1 MKKIIIIFCILIF
14 SINTYSQKID
24 GICNGVNNIGYA
36 IQLIEFS
43 TYQDYKIDTKYSSI
57 NEVKNESVESLMKSQ
72 YSVKDNDWLSLNY
85 GKKMNWSQEQ
95 FDRLNQKGN
104 SLELLCKLFIRYDNI
119 DYCILKMNMLGDK
132 TPKSISII
140 MEKNKDRWQFSDN
153 TLLQDA
159 NFIFTFFSTNDLS
172 MLFGNYSQENEKELS
187 NAINNSWIQNNFNYN
202 NFINSFSQIL
212 FSGNYKKSSYEKA
225 VNRNN
230 VKLDII
236 KGIVPLSKQSY
247 CYFFPNENSNYNDK
261 NLNSLMGFA
270 ENSKKEKEIIIPNYY
285 FKFNLENNENYI
297 FSYNL
302 ENTETK
308 IKETKIFQLV
318 NNQIIDNSKLTDVFS
333 QMKEKSNDYILKEK
347 KKIVIK

>member
-1 MKKIIIIFCILIF
+1 MKKTIIILCISIFNI
-14 SINTYSQKID
+14 SIYSQKMD

-36 IQLIEFS
+36 IQLLEFS

-57 NEVKNESVESLMKSQ
+57 LDVKNENVEDLMKSQ
-72 YSVKDNDWLSLNY
+72 YSVKNNDWLSLNY

-95 FDRLNQKGN
+95 FDRLNQQGN
-104 SLELLCKLFIRYDNI
+104 SLELLCKLFIRYDSV

-140 MEKNKDRWQFSDN
+140 MEKNKDKWQFSDN

-172 MLFGNYSQENEKELS
+172 KVFGNYSQENEKELF
-187 NAINNSWIQNNFNYN
+187 NAINNSWIQN

-225 VNRNN
+225 DKKNDI
-230 VKLDII
+230 KLDIV

-247 CYFFPNENSNYNDK
+247 CYFFPNENSNYTDN
-261 NLNSLMGFA
+261 NLKSLMNFA
-270 ENSKKEKEIIIPNYY
+270 EKSKKEKDIIIIPNYY
-285 FKFNLENNENYI
+285 YKFNLENNENYI

-302 ENTETK
+302 ENTLTK
-308 IKETKIFQLV
+308 AKETKIFQII

-347 KKIVIK
+347 KRIVIK